1 MLNLEKSIRILEFD
15 KIKEIL
21 ASLALTQGAK
31 KRALALTP
39 TSNSISVKRRQTLTN
54 DAKVMSEI
62 KGVPSFNGVPEIL
75 DTVEKAVKNSILS
88 PREILD
94 VGISLQTARGL
105 IEYVHS
111 DAIKPSALKE
121 IFDSLVPNKSLESR
135 IFKAILGEDLIADDA
150 SPALADIRRKIR
162 YQTNRIR
169 EILQGYLVGEKSKHL
184 RENLVTMRN
193 GRYVLPVKNEDKNE
207 IKGLIHDTSGTG
219 ATLFIEPM
227 AVVEANNELRTLIS
241 QESAEIE
248 RILAEFSSDIANF
261 SMQLVNN
268 YNSITEIA
276 FYFAISELSFKMN
289 AVSPEFTDK
298 REIVFERARH
308 PLLDKKKVVPINV
321 SIGNDYDMLVIT
333 GPNTGGKTVTLKTLG
348 LFAIMAQSG
357 MHLPCDYAKI
367 CIFDGIY
374 PDIGDE
380 QSIEQ
385 SLSTFSSHMVSIVN
399 IVNEATSESLVLFDE
414 LGAGTDPI
422 EGAALAQSILEVMLE
437 KKAMC
442 AATTHYAELK
452 AFALDTP
459 RVVNASCEFDVNTLK
474 PTYRLVIGAPGK
486 SNAFLISSKLGVS
499 DKIIKRANELIS
511 DDTRNFE
518 SVIEKLETERFLLEK
533 EREEAK
539 KLRIEYQQFKETSEK
554 ELKQKLGAAEKES
567 QEMMEKAREIVAGAR
582 ASAEFIF
589 DKLDK
594 IQKEKDSKDF
604 SKKYSAVKKDLRE
617 KLFDADKVYNPID
630 DIDENYVL
638 PRQLVKGDRVIIRNL
653 GYEAI
658 LLDNPDKQGNV
669 LVQSGVAKTKTNIKN
684 LMLIT
689 EEISE
694 KIQATKPKQVVK
706 NNKKKV
712 STKDFS
718 PSFDVRG
725 KNIEDAWIDIDKYID
740 EAILVGV
747 ASVTIVHGKGTGAL
761 RKGLWE
767 FFRTDS
773 RIKKYRNG
781 DYGEGDFGVTVLEL
795 KYQ

>member
-15 KIKEIL
+15 KIKEML

-31 KRALALTP
+31 KRALTLTP
-39 TSNSISVKRRQTLTN
+39 TSNSISVKRRQSLNN
-54 DAKVMSEI
+54 DAKAMAEI
-62 KGVPSFNGVPEIL
+62 KGVPSFNSMPEIL
-75 DTVEKAVKNSILS
+75 DIVEKAEKNSILS

-94 VGISLQTARGL
+94 VANSLQTARGL
-105 IEYVHS
+105 LEYVHS
-111 DAIKPSALKE
+111 DAIKPSLLTE

-135 IFKAILGEDLIADDA
+135 IFKSILGEDLIADDA
-150 SPALADIRRKIR
+150 SPLLADIRRKIR
-162 YQTNRIR
+162 YQTNKIR
-169 EILQGYLVGEKSKHL
+169 EVLQSYLTGEKSKHL

-241 QESAEIE
+241 QESAEID

-261 SMQLVNN
+261 SLQLKNN

-276 FYFAISELSFKMN
+276 FNFALAELSYKMN
-289 AVSPEFTDK
+289 AVSPEFTEK
-298 REIVFERARH
+298 REIAFERARH
-308 PLLDKKKVVPINV
+308 PLLDRQKVVPINV
-321 SIGNDYDMLVIT
+321 SIGNDYNMLVIT

-348 LFAIMAQSG
+348 LFALMAQSG

-367 CIFDGIY
+367 CIFDGVF

-399 IVNEATSESLVLFDE
+399 IVNSATSDSLVLFDE

-422 EGAALAQSILEVMLE
+422 EGAALAQSILETVLE
-437 KKAMC
+437 KSAIC

-452 AFALDTP
+452 AFALNTP
-459 RVVNASCEFDVNTLK
+459 MVVNASCEFDINTLK

-499 DKIIKRANELIS
+499 EKIIQRANELIS
-511 DDTRNFE
+511 DDSRNFE

-533 EREEAK
+533 ERQEAK
-539 KLRIEYQQFKETSEK
+539 RLRVEYEKFKNDAEK
-554 ELKQKLGAAEKES
+554 ELKEKLGRAEKES
-567 QEMMEKAREIVAGAR
+567 QDIMEKAREIITGAR
-582 ASAEFIF
+582 ASAQFVF

-604 SKKYSAVKKDLRE
+604 SSKYTSLKRDLRQ
-617 KLFDADKVYNPID
+617 KLAEADDIYNPID
-630 DIDENYVL
+630 EIDENYIL
-638 PRQLVKGDRVIIRNL
+638 PRQLVKGDRVILRNV
-653 GYEAI
+653 GTEAI
-658 LLDNPDKQGNV
+658 LLDNPDKSGNV
-669 LVQSGVAKTKTNIKN
+669 TVQSGIAKTKTNVKN
-684 LMLIT
+684 LMLVT
-689 EEISE
+689 NEIAN
-694 KIQATKPKQVVK
+694 KIESSKPKQVVSPRK
-706 NNKKKV
+706 KAVTNKA
-712 STKDFS
+712 FS
-718 PSFDVRG
+718 PSLDVRG
-725 KNIEDAWIDIDKYID
+725 RNIEDAWMEIDKYFD
-740 EAILVGV
+740 EALLVSV
-747 ASVTIVHGKGTGAL
+747 KSVTIVHGKGTGAL

-767 FFRTDS
+767 FFRTDA
-773 RIKKYRNG
+773 RVKKYRNG
-781 DYGEGDFGVTVLEL
+781 EYGEGDFGVTVIEL
-795 KYQ
+795 K